1 MGKIILVRHGETE
14 LNRRGVYFGRLDP
27 ALNETGRA
35 QILKG
40 KKRVERLHYDFVH
53 ASPLLRAYES
63 AKLICGDDRKIILD
77 DRLMELDF
85 GVFEGLSYEEI
96 KERYPEE
103 CEKHENEWKSYN
115 YECGESPKQLQ
126 RRAVKFIKSLDKTKD
141 HLVVTH
147 WGVIATILSY
157 YFSKGLDS
165 YWKFDIK
172 NGGVVVIEFVGEHP
186 ILKEFNV
193 GGE

>member
-14 LNRRGVYFGRLDP
+14 LNRKKVYFGRLDP
-27 ALNETGRA
+27 SLNETGRA

-40 KKRVERLHYDFVH
+40 KERVKKLHYDHVY

-63 AKLICGDDRKIILD
+63 AKLICEPEEDIILD
-77 DRLMELDF
+77 ERLMELNF
-85 GVFEGLSYEEI
+85 GIFEGLSYEEI
-96 KERYPEE
+96 KERYPEQ
-103 CEKHENEWKSYN
+103 CEKHEKEWKNYN
-115 YECGESPKQLQ
+115 YECGESPRQLQ
-126 RRAVKFIKSLDKTKD
+126 RRAVKFIKSLDKNKD
-141 HLVVTH
+141 YLIVTH

-172 NGGVVVIEFVGEHP
+172 NGGVAVIEFMGEHP

-193 GGE
+193 GG